1 MNRPKWTHNVGS
13 NADWS
18 YEAHHYGVGHPNGN
32 NGDWYIVEGEEKGDP
47 NYWVVQ
53 RFRPIDD
60 SEPDPE
66 TKYVA
71 EFDDYEDARKEVED
85 LWWERGLRDH
95 NDDAVYLYYPDS
107 EWIEVFDSVEDRNA
121 EIRSWGSRPVLSCE
135 IDDADELQ
143 RMLGG
148 SRFVVPRIPNQFCE
162 MQYKS
167 YLSWLAT
174 SDWSYHLDDAGEKG
188 TGINSILW
196 ESDDLADPDV
206 LKLLAFN
213 HARLMAVIPPERKE
227 EFENFYYA
235 LSTRHNL

>member
-1 MNRPKWTHNVGS
+1 MNRPKWTHNVGQ

-32 NGDWYIVEGEEKGDP
+32 NGDWYIIEGEEEGDP

-53 RFRPIDD
+53 RFRPLDD
-60 SEPDPE
+60 PGGGE
-66 TKYVA
+66 TKHVA
-71 EFDDYEDARKEVED
+71 KFDDYEDAREKVED
-85 LWWERGLRDH
+85 LWWERALRDH
-95 NDDAVYLYYPDS
+95 DDDAVYLYYVDS
-107 EWIEVFDSVEDRNA
+107 EYIEVFDSVEDRNA

-143 RMLGG
+143 RMLG
-148 SRFVVPRIPNQFCE
+148 SFRFVVPRIPNQFCE
-162 MQYKS
+162 KQYKS
-167 YLSWLAT
+167 YLNWLAT
-174 SDWSYHLDDAGEKG
+174 SDWSYHLDDAGEDG
-188 TGINSILW
+188 TGIKSILW
-196 ESDDLADPDV
+196 ETDDLADLDV

-235 LSTRHNL
+235 LSAKHNF